1 MKQKLS
7 NIAYLI
13 TSLGLVGLVPAARVW
28 GSLLALPVWW
38 LFTFLQTV
46 SPLAAGISMTVV
58 LGIVFGLSWYVRREI
73 TEEREA
79 DIVLDRLGGVI
90 VALAWLPSIT
100 FKFLIFGFC
109 LFHFWLFMSVLGQ
122 RVYAY
127 DNKTATGGVTL
138 STGEIVLIALM
149 TNATLRML
157 WWLAH

>member
-1 MKQKLS
+1 MKQKLN

-13 TSLGLVGLVPAARVW
+13 SSLGLVGLVPAARVW
-28 GSLLALPVWW
+28 GSLIALPLWW
-38 LFTFLQTV
+38 IFTLLHAM
-46 SPLAAGISMTVV
+46 SPLASSGVMVLFLAIIFGI
-58 LGIVFGLSWYVRREI
+58 SWYVRKDI

-90 VALAWLPSIT
+90 LALAWLPSIT

-138 STGEIVLIALM
+138 STGEIILIALL
-149 TNATLRML
+149 TNGALRFL

>member
-1 MKQKLS
+1 MKQKLN

-13 TSLGLVGLVPAARVW
+13 SSLGLVGLVPAARVW
-28 GSLLALPVWW
+28 GSLLALPLWW
-38 LFTFLQTV
+38 VFTLLHSMSPVV
-46 SPLAAGISMTVV
+46 SSAVMVCMLVS
-58 LGIVFGLSWYVRREI
+58 VFALSWYVRTDI
-73 TEEREA
+73 AEEREA
-79 DIVLDRLGGVI
+79 VIVLDRLGGVI
-90 VALAWLPSIT
+90 LALAWLPSIT

-138 STGEIVLIALM
+138 STGEIILIALL
-149 TNATLRML
+149 TNGALRFL